1 MVSLVAHNL
10 SLIRAGKL
18 LLDDISLSARGAG
31 SIAIIGP
38 NGAGKSTLLKTFA
51 GLLYPSAGAVALGDQ
66 ALQHVPADERARTIG
81 YMPQHFAPHWDIRV
95 RDLLRISVERVGTAA
110 AAVRVDEVL
119 TTHAI
124 GDFANRWWSTLSGG
138 ESARILLAMVTAID
152 PPILLADE
160 PAAALD
166 PLYRLDMIE
175 RIAKRGRTGICIA
188 VMHDIDLAFRFFDRI
203 VMMKNGQVV
212 ADGSAAELFE
222 TSHLEET
229 FGVRFLRSKIDNVR
243 FAGIGWPTGSPSAK
257 QVAVVGA
264 RSTVGIVKAAP
275 L

>member
-10 SLIRAGKL
+10 SLTRGGRL
-18 LLDDISLSARGAG
+18 LLDGISLSARETG

-38 NGAGKSTLLKTFA
+38 NGAGKSTLLKTLA
-51 GLLYPSAGAVALGDQ
+51 GLLAPSAGAVALRGR
-66 ALQHVPADERARTIG
+66 ALRDVPADERARTIG
-81 YMPQHFAPHWDIRV
+81 YMPQHFEPHWDIRV
-95 RDLLRISVERVGTAA
+95 RDLLRISVERVGTPVAA
-110 AAVRVDEVL
+110 ARVEEVL
-119 TTHAI
+119 TSHAI
-124 GDFANRWWSTLSGG
+124 ANFANRWWSTLSGG
-138 ESARILLAMVTAID
+138 ERARILLAMVTAID

-175 RIAKRGRTGICIA
+175 RIAKRGRSGLCIA

-203 VMMKNGQVV
+203 IMMKHGQII

-243 FAGIGWPTGSPSAK
+243 FAGIGWPTGSNSAK

-264 RSTVGIVKAAP
+264 
-275 L
+275 